1 MVYSRGG
8 IPVGDYSADRV
19 VNLGKG
25 HGALDNG
32 FGYTHISMKL
42 PVLNSLAVS
51 ALTYNFLNPHT
62 DYQTESIGTRI
73 VLKSCQIRTELLDFL
88 ALGSLGCQLSYTI
101 AMPPPCPRDQL

>member
-8 IPVGDYSADRV
+8 IPVGDYSAEQ
-19 VNLGKG
+19 
-25 HGALDNG
+25 GAWTLDNG

-62 DYQTESIGTRI
+62 DYQNGIDWHTDCAQ
-73 VLKSCQIRTELLDFL
+73 VV
-88 ALGSLGCQLSYTI
+88 
-101 AMPPPCPRDQL
+101 PDQD

>member
-62 DYQTESIGTRI
+62 DYQNGIDWHTDCTQ
-73 VLKSCQIRTELLDFL
+73 VV
-88 ALGSLGCQLSYTI
+88 
-101 AMPPPCPRDQL
+101 PDQD